1 VRVPAYRVEIKPSA
15 ERDLDR
21 LALTL
26 FQRVTSRIAALSE
39 DPRPRGSQNL
49 SGVAAYRLR
58 VGDQR
63 VVYEIDDRARTIA
76 VTRVRHRREVYRKLR

>member
-1 VRVPAYRVEIKPSA
+1 MPAYRVEVLASA

-26 FQRVTSRIAALSE
+26 FQRVMSRITALSE
-39 DPRPRGSQNL
+39 DPRPHGSQKL
-49 SGVAAYRLR
+49 AGIDAYRLR
-58 VGDQR
+58 VGDHR
-63 VVYEIDDRARTIA
+63 VMYQIDDRTHRIS

>member
-1 VRVPAYRVEIKPSA
+1 MPAYHVEVESSA

-26 FQRVTSRIAALSE
+26 FQRVMAAITALGE
-39 DPRPRGSQNL
+39 DPRPRGAQKL
-49 SGVAAYRLR
+49 SGVDAYRLR
-58 VGDQR
+58 VGDHRIVYAVDARTR
-63 VVYEIDDRARTIA
+63 VVF